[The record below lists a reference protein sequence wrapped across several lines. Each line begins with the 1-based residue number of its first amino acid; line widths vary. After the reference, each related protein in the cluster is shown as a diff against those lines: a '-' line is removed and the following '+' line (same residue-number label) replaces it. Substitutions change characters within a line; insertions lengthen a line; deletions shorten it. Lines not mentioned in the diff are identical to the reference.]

1 MRFALLAFVCEAS
14 LLSSLSRVDK
24 ASLLARAKSTVSVS
38 ASIDDVI
45 DVLKKMLIDFNTQAT
60 EDKKNWE
67 DYSKWSADEE
77 TDRRA
82 FIQEQEGVVMSSTAQ
97 LNANKQQVQTLTA
110 QIADLESEIAEMT
123 ASIKELVRLRQEE
136 HKAHEEELADLT
148 HTIEAV
154 NKATEVL
161 EGHYAAAGSLSE
173 IKQEVTQALS
183 TLALKR
189 GSEAV
194 SMKPVTALLQNPDWL
209 NTDGAAAYGSYT
221 GVAAESGGVVGTLKS
236 IRGTLMDQ
244 KQASIEKEN
253 EQRRQYEIAKESKEA
268 ELKKDEDEK
277 AEKEG
282 TLEECNAKIEH
293 FTAVISQAQQDITDA
308 NAYIEKLL
316 SDRAIF
322 SKEFD
327 NRSAMRSAEM
337 TATQAALDALQEVTA
352 AAGRTGVFM
361 QGAVLLQ
368 GKMSTKVRCSQCGA
382 AVQNLFAVGAQTH
395 NAALVQLGTAIQS
408 QLQVSAGQPTA
419 YFDGKAMDPV
429 KNLLHEMIVKL
440 EDELAAEVSQKE
452 WCDNEKATSAAA
464 KTERETN
471 IADLEAEIEA
481 LTTAIQQLTS
491 EIQFLQSELVR
502 IQQETDAA
510 IRLREEEHNTFVKA
524 KEDHDNVISAL
535 EKAMSALGGQY
546 GFIQL
551 HALSHG
557 KQSPFAEYSSGG
569 GAGASAME
577 MLQDLLN
584 RYSEARTE
592 LVTSEETAQ
601 KAHEDLLRKNE
612 QFRKDTTQTKQA
624 KETEKRQKTERLGNA
639 RVELSANRQE
649 LAEVVQYIADLRPS
663 CDDIRVSFEERKKRR
678 EAEIAALKE
687 TLSVLEDPSMMR

>member
-1 MRFALLAFVCEAS
+1 MRFALLALACGS
-14 LLSSLSRVDK
+14 LLSRRSK
-24 ASLLARAKSTVSVS
+24 ATAGVS

-45 DVLKKMLIDFNTQAT
+45 GVLKQMLIDFNTQST

-67 DYSKWSADEE
+67 DYSKWSSEEE
-77 TDRRA
+77 TDRNS
-82 FIQEQEGVVMSSTAQ
+82 FIQEQEGVIMSSTAQ

-110 QIADLESEIAEMT
+110 QISDLESEIAEMT
-123 ASIKELVRLRQEE
+123 ASINELVKLRQEE
-136 HKAHEEELADLT
+136 HQAHEEELADLT

-161 EGHYAAAGSLSE
+161 EGHYAAAGSLTE

-183 TLALKR
+183 TLALNR
-189 GSEAV
+189 GSDP

-209 NTDGAAAYGSYT
+209 ATDGNAAYGEYK
-221 GVAAESGGVVGTLKS
+221 GVAAESGGVVGTLKA
-236 IRGTLMDQ
+236 IRSTLMDQ

-293 FTAVISQAQQDITDA
+293 FTAVISQAEQDITDA
-308 NAYIEKLL
+308 KAYIEKLL

-322 SKEFD
+322 QKEFGD
-327 NRSAMRSAEM
+327 RSAMRNAEM

-361 QGAVLLQ
+361 QSDQMFLQ
-368 GKMSTKVRCSQCGA
+368 TGMKTMVRCSQCGE
-382 AVQNLFAVGAQTH
+382 AVRKLFAVGAQTQ
-395 NAALVQLGTAIQS
+395 NAALVQLGTAIRT
-408 QLQVSAGQPTA
+408 QLHTSSKQPAA
-419 YFDGKAMDPV
+419 YFDAKAMDPV

-440 EDELAAEVSQKE
+440 EDELAAEVSHHE
-452 WCDNEKATSAAA
+452 WCETEKATSAAA
-464 KTERETN
+464 KQEREDN
-471 IADLEAEIEA
+471 IASLEAEIEA

-491 EIQFLQSELVR
+491 EIAFLHSELVR
-502 IQQETDAA
+502 IQQETDEA
-510 IRLREEEHNTFVKA
+510 IRLRKEEHDTFVKA
-524 KEDHDNVISAL
+524 KEDHDNVITAL
-535 EKAMSALGGQY
+535 DKAMAALSGQY

-551 HALSHG
+551 RARTHA
-557 KQSPFAEYSSGG
+557 KQSPFAEYGSGG

-584 RYSEARTE
+584 RYTEARTE
-592 LVTSEETAQ
+592 LVQSEETSQ
-601 KAHEDLLRKNE
+601 KAHEDLLAKNE

-624 KETEKRQKTERLGNA
+624 KETEKRQKNERLGNA
-639 RVELSANRQE
+639 RVELAANRQE

-663 CDDIRVSFEERKKRR
+663 CDDIRTTFEERKKRR

-687 TLSVLEDPSMMR
+687 TVAVLEDPSMMR

>member
-1 MRFALLAFVCEAS
+1 
-14 LLSSLSRVDK
+14 
-24 ASLLARAKSTVSVS
+24 
-38 ASIDDVI
+38 
-45 DVLKKMLIDFNTQAT
+45 
-60 EDKKNWE
+60 
-67 DYSKWSADEE
+67 
-77 TDRRA
+77 
-82 FIQEQEGVVMSSTAQ
+82 MSSTAQ

-110 QIADLESEIAEMT
+110 QISDLASEIAEMT
-123 ASIKELVRLRQEE
+123 ASIRELVKLRQEE
-136 HKAHEEELADLT
+136 HQAHEEELADLT

-161 EGHYAAAGSLSE
+161 EGHYAAAGSLTE

-183 TLALKR
+183 TLALNR
-189 GSEAV
+189 GSDP

-209 NTDGAAAYGSYT
+209 NVDGGAAYGAYT

-236 IRGTLMDQ
+236 IRSTLMDQ
-244 KQASIEKEN
+244 KQSSIEKEN

-308 NAYIEKLL
+308 NAYIDKLL

-322 SKEFD
+322 SKEFND
-327 NRSAMRSAEM
+327 RSAMRNAEM
-337 TATQAALDALQEVTA
+337 TATQAALDALQEVSLSLYQVTA

-361 QGAVLLQ
+361 QDGRTVFLQ
-368 GKMSTKVRCSQCGA
+368 EGMKTMVRCSQCGE
-382 AVQNLFAVGAQTH
+382 AVRKLFAVGAQTQ
-395 NAALVQLGTAIQS
+395 NAALIQLGTAIRS
-408 QLQVSAGQPTA
+408 QLQVHAKQPAA
-419 YFDGKAMDPV
+419 YFDAKAMDPV

-440 EDELAAEVSQKE
+440 EDELAAETSHHE
-452 WCDNEKATSAAA
+452 WCTTEKASSAAA
-464 KTERETN
+464 KKEREDN
-471 IADLEAEIEA
+471 IASLEAEIEA

-491 EIQFLQSELVR
+491 EIAFLQSELVR
-502 IQQETDAA
+502 IQQETDEA
-510 IRLREEEHNTFVKA
+510 IRLRKEEHDTFVKA
-524 KEDHDNVISAL
+524 KEDHDNVIAAL
-535 EKAMSALGGQY
+535 DKAMSALSGQY

-551 HALSHG
+551 RVRSHS
-557 KQSPFAEYSSGG
+557 KQSPFAEYGSGG

-584 RYSEARTE
+584 RYTEARTE
-592 LVTSEETAQ
+592 LVQSEETAQ
-601 KAHEDLLRKNE
+601 KAHEDLLAKNE

-624 KETEKRQKTERLGNA
+624 KETEKRQKNERLGNA
-639 RVELSANRQE
+639 RVELAANRQE

-687 TLSVLEDPSMMR
+687 TLAVLEDPSMMR

>member
-1 MRFALLAFVCEAS
+1 M
-14 LLSSLSRVDK
+14 
-24 ASLLARAKSTVSVS
+24 TVAEGVS

-45 DVLKKMLIDFNTQAT
+45 GVLKQMLIDFNTQAT

-67 DYSKWSADEE
+67 EYSKWSTDEE
-77 TDRRA
+77 TDRNA
-82 FIQEQEGVVMSSTAQ
+82 FIQEQEGVIMSSTAQ

-123 ASIKELVRLRQEE
+123 ASINELVKLRQEE
-136 HKAHEEELADLT
+136 HQAHEEELADLT

-161 EGHYAAAGSLSE
+161 EGHYAAAGSLTE

-183 TLALKR
+183 TLALNR
-189 GSEAV
+189 GSDP

-209 NTDGAAAYGSYT
+209 NVDGGSAYGEYT

-236 IRGTLMDQ
+236 IRSTLMDQ

-361 QGAVLLQ
+361 QGGQMLQ
-368 GKMSTKVRCSQCGA
+368 VGSKTMVRCSQCGA
-382 AVQNLFAVGAQTH
+382 AVQNLFAVGA
-395 NAALVQLGTAIQS
+395 
-408 QLQVSAGQPTA
+408 
-419 YFDGKAMDPV
+419 
-429 KNLLHEMIVKL
+429 
-440 EDELAAEVSQKE
+440 
-452 WCDNEKATSAAA
+452 
-464 KTERETN
+464 
-471 IADLEAEIEA
+471 
-481 LTTAIQQLTS
+481 
-491 EIQFLQSELVR
+491 
-502 IQQETDAA
+502 
-510 IRLREEEHNTFVKA
+510 
-524 KEDHDNVISAL
+524 
-535 EKAMSALGGQY
+535 
-546 GFIQL
+546 
-551 HALSHG
+551 
-557 KQSPFAEYSSGG
+557 
-569 GAGASAME
+569 
-577 MLQDLLN
+577 
-584 RYSEARTE
+584 
-592 LVTSEETAQ
+592 
-601 KAHEDLLRKNE
+601 
-612 QFRKDTTQTKQA
+612 
-624 KETEKRQKTERLGNA
+624 
-639 RVELSANRQE
+639 
-649 LAEVVQYIADLRPS
+649 
-663 CDDIRVSFEERKKRR
+663 
-678 EAEIAALKE
+678 
-687 TLSVLEDPSMMR
+687 

>member
-1 MRFALLAFVCEAS
+1 
-14 LLSSLSRVDK
+14 
-24 ASLLARAKSTVSVS
+24 
-38 ASIDDVI
+38 
-45 DVLKKMLIDFNTQAT
+45 
-60 EDKKNWE
+60 
-67 DYSKWSADEE
+67 
-77 TDRRA
+77 
-82 FIQEQEGVVMSSTAQ
+82 
-97 LNANKQQVQTLTA
+97 
-110 QIADLESEIAEMT
+110 
-123 ASIKELVRLRQEE
+123 
-136 HKAHEEELADLT
+136 
-148 HTIEAV
+148 
-154 NKATEVL
+154 
-161 EGHYAAAGSLSE
+161 
-173 IKQEVTQALS
+173 
-183 TLALKR
+183 
-189 GSEAV
+189 
-194 SMKPVTALLQNPDWL
+194 
-209 NTDGAAAYGSYT
+209 
-221 GVAAESGGVVGTLKS
+221 
-236 IRGTLMDQ
+236 MDQ

-308 NAYIEKLL
+308 IAYIEKLL

-464 KTERETN
+464 KNERETN

-481 LTTAIQQLTS
+481 LTTAIQQL
-491 EIQFLQSELVR
+491 
-502 IQQETDAA
+502 TDAA

-687 TLSVLEDPSMMR
+687 TLAVLEDPSMMR